1 MSEAGV
7 SMEEISDWLSS
18 MWHGAVY
25 LSLIGGVRCLSIGCP
40 KMDDEIEKV
49 LQLLEVSLWDIVVS
63 RLVGNVMCYWCQKE
77 LGHITTYVDD
87 TLHTG
92 F

>member
-1 MSEAGV
+1 MCGSSPCLCPLSSGLACLIAADMVLRHRAEAAVSEAGV

-25 LSLIGGVRCLSIGCP
+25 PSLIGGVRCISIGCP

-49 LQLLEVSLWDIVVS
+49 LQLLEVSL
-63 RLVGNVMCYWCQKE
+63 
-77 LGHITTYVDD
+77 
-87 TLHTG
+87 
-92 F
+92 